1 MRRSKTFLG
10 FSAVALCAASLSS
23 AAWSEE
29 PLTAYEQG
37 LACKFSQ
44 TCDPET
50 LTPYDADS
58 EADEQT
64 VEVGPEAAWSF
75 YKPTSK
81 AAGKAQPS
89 APAPSAGGQAGGPK
103 LFQPSK
109 GSGGQYQSAK
119 RTPTNNIKAPTPKRK
134 PAPAYV
140 RKNAA
145 DMTLEF
151 GNASADVNPSGER
164 EIKAWANV
172 LNSSQFA
179 GKVVRI
185 EGHTNAVGAADYNL
199 ELSQR
204 RAEAVKQL
212 LISSGVDASRIEAV
226 GLGFNKPRS
235 NDPRADENRRVEI
248 VQAN

>member
-1 MRRSKTFLG
+1 
-10 FSAVALCAASLSS
+10 
-23 AAWSEE
+23 
-29 PLTAYEQG
+29 
-37 LACKFSQ
+37 
-44 TCDPET
+44 
-50 LTPYDADS
+50 
-58 EADEQT
+58 
-64 VEVGPEAAWSF
+64 
-75 YKPTSK
+75 
-81 AAGKAQPS
+81 
-89 APAPSAGGQAGGPK
+89 
-103 LFQPSK
+103 
-109 GSGGQYQSAK
+109 
-119 RTPTNNIKAPTPKRK
+119 
-134 PAPAYV
+134 
-140 RKNAA
+140 
-145 DMTLEF
+145 MTLEF